1 MISEETVLDFAGSL
15 FKSVWALELLLVL
28 KRDPARVWQA
38 AELIRELRSSQVVVT
53 DALANL
59 LAAGLIVE
67 HETGRYRYHPV
78 SSEID
83 GLVSELQKVYAVKP
97 AAVIRQIVTT
107 PNRKLQQLSNAFRF
121 KND

>member
-59 LAAGLIVE
+59 LAAGIIVE
-67 HETGRYRYHPV
+67 HEAGRYRYHPV